1 MMNKQENLKNIAI
14 ANLTYCRLKADLA
27 AVEME
32 IAGNQPIANE
42 AEGNFFL
49 ATLKRLGIGVKNE
62 LRKTTLED
70 LEKDKALVQAELTR
84 FEEEHPKKELSLAN
98 DPAALKAFLKKKLF
112 KKDAYGLEKL
122 QFALS
127 MIIDNRYAYQR
138 PEQSLCIISDLIFED
153 GGYMQGLYDSLCQ
166 NFKYIRMDLSI
177 SLHELFSLAPALGNV
192 SLQSWINKSKQKRFT
207 TRIGKLTADQ
217 IGAMLAAK
225 LTVVEKA
232 KTLLPKTE
240 WETLADQTLSWIQ
253 DFRADAEYRQVFT
266 EDDGSVLQAAR
277 SLCKQ
282 AINRLE
288 EIVKN

>member
-98 DPAALKAFLKKKLF
+98 DPAALKAFLKKKLL
-112 KKDAYGLEKL
+112 KKDAYGLEK
-122 QFALS
+122 
-127 MIIDNRYAYQR
+127 
-138 PEQSLCIISDLIFED
+138 
-153 GGYMQGLYDSLCQ
+153 
-166 NFKYIRMDLSI
+166 
-177 SLHELFSLAPALGNV
+177 
-192 SLQSWINKSKQKRFT
+192 
-207 TRIGKLTADQ
+207 
-217 IGAMLAAK
+217 
-225 LTVVEKA
+225 
-232 KTLLPKTE
+232 
-240 WETLADQTLSWIQ
+240 
-253 DFRADAEYRQVFT
+253 
-266 EDDGSVLQAAR
+266 
-277 SLCKQ
+277 
-282 AINRLE
+282 
-288 EIVKN
+288 